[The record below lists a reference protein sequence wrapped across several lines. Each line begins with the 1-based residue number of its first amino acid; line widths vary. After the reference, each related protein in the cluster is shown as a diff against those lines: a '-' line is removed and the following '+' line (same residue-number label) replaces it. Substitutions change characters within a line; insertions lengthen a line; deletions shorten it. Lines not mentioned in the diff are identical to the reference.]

1 MKMVN
6 NLGRPHEINR
16 WLTELAN
23 DRTKDIQSVSL
34 VNDADSVN
42 GGYILAVVLYKDGNL
57 IK

>member
-6 NLGRPHEINR
+6 KFDRPNEINQ

-23 DRTKDIQSVSL
+23 DKTKDIQSVSL

-42 GGYILAVVLYKDGNL
+42 GGYILAVVLYKDG
-57 IK
+57 